1 MAHLFAICSRQVQH
15 PRGCVRILTNTGSL
29 HPRSHVHLPV
39 DVLGNGVCVQF
50 IYTRVRTHRHLTIL
64 WVYTSTI
71 NQLQEALPYVGM
83 HAPTRSREQGDGVYV
98 QFIYTRVRTHRHLD
112 ANSNGTFVEQSALET
127 TGYDVL

>member
-1 MAHLFAICSRQVQH
+1 MCTTTKTYWPGH
-15 PRGCVRILTNTGSL
+15 
-29 HPRSHVHLPV
+29 
-39 DVLGNGVCVQF
+39 GVCVQF

-71 NQLQEALPYVGM
+71 NQLQVLMKEALLCVP
-83 HAPTRSREQGDGVYV
+83 APTRSQGDGVCV

-112 ANSNGTFVEQSALET
+112 ANSNRTFVEQSALET